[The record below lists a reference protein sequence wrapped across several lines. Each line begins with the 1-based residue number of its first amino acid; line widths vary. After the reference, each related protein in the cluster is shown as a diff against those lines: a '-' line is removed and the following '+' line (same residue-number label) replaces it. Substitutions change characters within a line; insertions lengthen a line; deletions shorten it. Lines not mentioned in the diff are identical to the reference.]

1 MPSEGHRV
9 ADPAATP
16 ATPPVRRPRHL
27 LDPSDLHRSH
37 RSRTSSTESL
47 TKVQRWVMSVLAA
60 TTILH
65 FAAGLVLAA
74 VFMDEP
80 RPGARIMLVS
90 MAAIIGMLAVA
101 TGRLI
106 HAKSPFT
113 PWILLGLI
121 PALVGFW
128 LVLT

>member
-1 MPSEGHRV
+1 MPSDGNRMV
-9 ADPAATP
+9 DPASAQ
-16 ATPPVRRPRHL
+16 ATPPVRRARHL
-27 LDPSDLHRSH
+27 LDPADLHRSH
-37 RSRTSSTESL
+37 RSRQSSNESL
-47 TKVQRWVMSVLAA
+47 TKVQRWVMSVLAG

-80 RPGARIMLVS
+80 RPGARIALVS

-113 PWILLGLI
+113 PWVLLGLI

>member
-1 MPSEGHRV
+1 MPTEGHRV
-9 ADPAATP
+9 ADPAPTP

-37 RSRTSSTESL
+37 RSRTSSKESL
-47 TKVQRWVMSVLAA
+47 TKVQRWVMSVLAG

-80 RPGARIMLVS
+80 RHGARIALVS

-106 HAKSPFT
+106 HGRSPFT
-113 PWILLGLI
+113 PWVLLGLI
-121 PALVGFW
+121 PAIVGFW

>member
-1 MPSEGHRV
+1 MPNEGDRMV
-9 ADPAATP
+9 DPASAQ

-37 RSRTSSTESL
+37 RSRTSSKESL

>member
-1 MPSEGHRV
+1 MPNEGDRMV
-9 ADPAATP
+9 DPASAQ

-37 RSRTSSTESL
+37 RSRTSSKESL
-47 TKVQRWVMSVLAA
+47 TKVQRWVMSVLAG
-60 TTILH
+60 TTIPH
-65 FAAGLVLAA
+65 FSAGLVLAA

-80 RPGARIMLVS
+80 RPGARIALVS

-106 HAKSPFT
+106 HARSPFT
-113 PWILLGLI
+113 PWVLLGLI
-121 PALVGFW
+121 PAF
-128 LVLT
+128 